1 MEAAAET
8 PEKLRPVPALVAD
21 VPVKDVPLRLAKPPS
36 RMFLSPIDSKEEFAG
51 TCVTA
56 VEAVET
62 ANLQEGSAEKDGA
75 ETELKRLLLLVL
87 TALEVAML
95 LIVLPVRATVP
106 EEF

>member
-8 PEKLRPVPALVAD
+8 PEKLCPVPALVAD
-21 VPVKDVPLRLAKPPS
+21 VPGKAVPFRLAKPPS
-36 RMFLSPIDSKEEFAG
+36 RMFLSSTDSKEEFAG

-62 ANLQEGSAEKDGA
+62 ENLQGSAPKDSA

-87 TALEVAML
+87 TALTVAML
-95 LIVLPVRATVP
+95 LIVLPVRAIVP